1 MPKTVLITAAGA
13 GSRFQSKGIKPP
25 KPLIQIAGKSL
36 LEHTLSSFHFETDD
50 QLILATQKS
59 HRIREHL
66 EARLQQQ
73 HPNLLIHWVELDVLL
88 PGQLA
93 TAKAALEA
101 RKIEPSHALFIHN
114 CDTGFHWCPELE
126 NVDGFAAMAV
136 FEAEGDHWSFGCPDP
151 KDSGRAIAIA
161 EKKRISPLASIG
173 LYSFSTSDAFLDL
186 ANEQLRDGSPLKGEH
201 YIAPMLHRAIEK
213 GLRVSLPRVN
223 GVRLYGTPAELC
235 KEFMISLDQL
245 KILNQSLQIPS

>member
-1 MPKTVLITAAGA
+1 MPKTVLIPAAGA
-13 GSRFQSKGIKPP
+13 GNRFQSKGFKPP
-25 KPLIQIAGKSL
+25 KPLIQIAGRTL
-36 LEHTLSSFHFETDD
+36 LEHTLSSFRFETND
-50 QLILATQKS
+50 QLILAVQKR

-66 EARLQQQ
+66 EERLQQQ
-73 HPNLLIHWVELDVLL
+73 HNLSIQWVELDVLL

-101 RKIEPSHALFIHN
+101 SNVEPNHALFIHN
-114 CDTGFHWCPELE
+114 CDTGFRWNSELS

-151 KDSGRAIAIA
+151 KDPDRAIAIA

-173 LYSFSTSDAFLDL
+173 LYSFSTSEAFLDL
-186 ANEQLRDGSPLKGEH
+186 AKEQLREGSPLKGEH

-213 GLRVSLPRVN
+213 GLRVSLPRVD
-223 GVRLYGTPAELC
+223 GVRLYGTPDELC
-235 KEFMISLDQL
+235 KEFMISLDHL
-245 KILNQSLQIPS
+245 KCLNQTKENPS